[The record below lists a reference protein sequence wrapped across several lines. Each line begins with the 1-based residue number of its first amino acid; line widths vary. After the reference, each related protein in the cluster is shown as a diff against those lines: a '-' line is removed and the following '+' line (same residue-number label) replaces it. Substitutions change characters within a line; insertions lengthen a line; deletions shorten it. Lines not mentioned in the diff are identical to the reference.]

1 VTPTDPDD
9 ETFDEALE
17 RVVVEVM
24 VTLGTLLVVAFVGGW
39 IAQLIFH

>member
-1 VTPTDPDD
+1 VSQPDPDE

-17 RVVVEVM
+17 RVVIDVM
-24 VTLGTLLVVAFVGGW
+24 VTLGTLLAVAFVGGW